1 MKNNY
6 KNNKYIPYIERN
18 RKLKDIK
25 TIKWIF
31 SKTKSNSINFI
42 LLNVINIIYSFLS
55 IYLIMISKNV
65 IDAATSGL
73 ATELRKHIIQ
83 LIIVALIAI
92 ALRAIIASIDA
103 VTRAKL
109 EIDFKQNIL
118 KTILKRNYE
127 KITKFHSGDL
137 MTRIVSDVNIIIDTL
152 VSLIPNIL
160 SMITKLICAI
170 VLLFQI
176 SREFVGILLI
186 GGIILFVVVNL
197 FKPYI
202 KNIHKKVQESS
213 ANVRL
218 FFKEVF
224 ENLIVIKI
232 FQAENPILD
241 KSNELQNKKYN
252 MQMKQRKIS
261 IASSTGLNTIFQIVY
276 IYALI
281 WSTYNLYMKNITVGG
296 LTSIVQLVAQIQT
309 PIIGLSRSI
318 QNVFNMIGS
327 AERIMELESI
337 EEDIQVS
344 NIDKEELYNKLD
356 SIVMEDVDFTYKNK
370 KIFNKVNLQV
380 KKGENIV
387 IYGESGIGKS
397 TLLKLI
403 LGIIKNNSGEIYFK
417 LKDGDRQQI
426 NVDTRNMFAYVPQGK
441 FILSGSIREN
451 ITFVNKNI
459 SDNDLKKALEVSCCT
474 TFIEQLEN
482 GLDTKIGERG
492 SGLSE
497 GQLQRIAIARA
508 IVSKA
513 PILILDEITSS
524 LDSETEEKVINN
536 IKNLKNRT
544 CIIVTHRN
552 SISKLCDKEYVVEN
566 MNIREKDKINGRS

>member
-1 MKNNY
+1 MK
-6 KNNKYIPYIERN
+6 
-18 RKLKDIK
+18 DSK

-31 SKTKSNSINFI
+31 NKTKSQSLNFI
-42 LLNVINIIYSFLS
+42 LLNIMNIIYSFLS
-55 IYLIMISKNV
+55 IYLILISKYL
-65 IDAATSGL
+65 IDAATSGTIL
-73 ATELRKHIIQ
+73 EVKNYVIQ
-83 LIIVALIAI
+83 LIVVVIIEIAI
-92 ALRAIIASIDA
+92 KSIIASIDA

-109 EIDFKQNIL
+109 EISFKQSVL

-160 SMITKLICAI
+160 SMATKLICAI
-170 VLLFQI
+170 ILLFQI
-176 SREFVGILLI
+176 SEQFVGILLF
-186 GGIILFVVVNL
+186 GGVILFVVVNL
-197 FKPYI
+197 FKPYL

-224 ENLIVIKI
+224 ENIVVIKI
-232 FQAENPILD
+232 FKAENVILD
-241 KSNELQNKKYN
+241 KSAELQNKKYDI
-252 MQMKQRKIS
+252 QMKQRTIS
-261 IASSTGLNTIFQIVY
+261 IASSTGFNTIFQIVY
-276 IYALI
+276 LFALI
-281 WSTYNLYMKNITVGG
+281 WSAYNVYLKNLTIGG
-296 LTSIVQLVAQIQT
+296 LTSIVQLVTQIQA
-309 PIIGLSRSI
+309 PIIGLSRSF
-318 QNVFNMIGS
+318 QNMFNMIGS
-327 AERIMELESI
+327 AERIIELENI
-337 EEDIQVS
+337 EKDIEVDI
-344 NIDKEELYNKLD
+344 IDKENLYNMLD
-356 SIVMEDVDFTYKNK
+356 SIVLKDVDFTYKDK
-370 KIFNKVNLQV
+370 KIFDKLNLEV

-403 LGIIKNNSGEIYFK
+403 LGIIKNDSGEIYFNLQNK
-417 LKDGDRQQI
+417 NKQPI
-426 NVDTRNMFAYVPQGK
+426 NIDTRNMFAYVPQGK
-441 FILSGSIREN
+441 FILSGTIREN
-451 ITFVNKNI
+451 LTFVNKNI
-459 SDNDLKKALEVSCCT
+459 SDEELEKALQISCCK

-508 IVSKA
+508 IVSGA

-524 LDSETEEKVINN
+524 LDSKTEEEFINN

-552 SISKLCDKEYVVEN
+552 SISKLCDKEYIVEN
-566 MNIREKDKINGRS
+566 MNIREKDKINGKS

>member
-1 MKNNY
+1 MK
-6 KNNKYIPYIERN
+6 
-18 RKLKDIK
+18 DSK

-31 SKTKSNSINFI
+31 NKTKSQSLNFI
-42 LLNVINIIYSFLS
+42 LLNIMNIIYSFFS
-55 IYLIMISKNV
+55 IYLILISKYL
-65 IDAATSGL
+65 IDAATSG
-73 ATELRKHIIQ
+73 TIIEVKNYVIQ
-83 LIIVALIAI
+83 LIVVVIIEIAI
-92 ALRAIIASIDA
+92 KSIIASIDA

-109 EIDFKQNIL
+109 EISFKQTVL

-160 SMITKLICAI
+160 SMATKLICAI
-170 VLLFQI
+170 ILLFQI
-176 SREFVGILLI
+176 SEQFVGILLF
-186 GGIILFVVVNL
+186 GGVILFVVVNL
-197 FKPYI
+197 FKPYL

-224 ENLIVIKI
+224 ENIVVIKI
-232 FQAENPILD
+232 FKAENVILD
-241 KSNELQNKKYN
+241 KSAELQNKKYDI
-252 MQMKQRKIS
+252 QMKQRTIS
-261 IASSTGLNTIFQIVY
+261 IASSTGFNTIFQIVY
-276 IYALI
+276 LFALI
-281 WSTYNLYMKNITVGG
+281 WSAYNVYLKNLTIGG
-296 LTSIVQLVAQIQT
+296 LTSIVQLVTQIQA
-309 PIIGLSRSI
+309 PIIGLSRSF
-318 QNVFNMIGS
+318 QNMFNMIGS
-327 AERIMELESI
+327 AERIIELENI
-337 EEDIQVS
+337 EKDIEVDI
-344 NIDKEELYNKLD
+344 IDKENLYNMLD
-356 SIVMEDVDFTYKNK
+356 SIVLKDVDFTYKDK
-370 KIFNKVNLQV
+370 KIFDKLNLEV

-403 LGIIKNNSGEIYFK
+403 LGIIKNDSGEIYFNLQNK
-417 LKDGDRQQI
+417 NKQPI
-426 NVDTRNMFAYVPQGK
+426 NIDTRNMFAYVPQGK
-441 FILSGSIREN
+441 FILSGTIREN
-451 ITFVNKNI
+451 LTFVNKNI
-459 SDNDLKKALEVSCCT
+459 SDEELEKALQISCCK
-474 TFIEQLEN
+474 TFIEQLKN

-508 IVSKA
+508 IVSGA

-524 LDSETEEKVINN
+524 LDSKTEEEVINN

-552 SISKLCDKEYVVEN
+552 SISKLCDKEYIVEN